1 MVITIATGIFP
12 PDIGGPAT
20 YSHRLSKDLAARGDD
35 VRVVTYSDRPTS
47 READQPF
54 RLTRVS
60 RDDILPVRYLRYFQ
74 ATQRQSRASKGLYL
88 LDAVGVGLP
97 AAMASRRL
105 GKPFVL
111 RVVADFAW
119 ELSQLSGHRD
129 SFEVFQEKRHGLLLE
144 TVRAVQKR
152 VAKRA
157 ERVIVPSRYMRDTL
171 IRWGVEASRLTVIP
185 NATDPA
191 PISTGPTRDEARR
204 RLGIEAQALL
214 SAGRLIPLK
223 GHERLVE
230 MMPALV
236 DSAPGTTLYI
246 AGSGPEKA
254 KLRNKIAELR
264 LHHVVHL
271 VGSLEREK
279 LLELYRACDLFV
291 LPSEHEAFP
300 HVLLEAMAEG
310 LVPVANS
317 VGGVPEI
324 VDDGVYGILVPVDEP
339 GRFQKAVSELLS
351 NPKRRAQLSR
361 GARERARDFDWDDT
375 LRKTIEVLE
384 EAFG

>member
-20 YSHRLSKDLAARGDD
+20 YSHRLAKALAARGDD

-47 READQPF
+47 QEGDQPF

-60 RDDILPVRYLRYFQ
+60 RDDVLPVRYLRYFQ
-74 ATQRQSRASKGLYL
+74 AIQRQSRASKGLYL

-97 AAMASRRL
+97 AAMASWRL
-105 GKPFVL
+105 GKPIVL

-119 ELSQLSGHRD
+119 ELAQLNGHRD

-144 TVRAVQKR
+144 TVRAVQER

-171 IRWGVEASRLTVIP
+171 IRWGIEASRLTVIP

-191 PISTGPTRDEARR
+191 PISPTRDEARR

-223 GHERLVE
+223 GHDRLVE

-236 DSAPGTTLYI
+236 DSIPGTTLYI
-246 AGSGPEKA
+246 AGSGPEEA
-254 KLRNKIAELR
+254 KLRNKIDELR
-264 LHHVVHL
+264 LHDVVHL
-271 VGSLEREK
+271 VGSLEREQ
-279 LLELYRACDLFV
+279 LLELYRACDLFI

-324 VDDGVYGILVPVDEP
+324 VVDGVHGLLAPVDEP
-339 GRFQKAVSELLS
+339 GRFQKAVSDLLS
-351 NPKRRAQLSR
+351 DPKRRAQLSC
-361 GARERARDFDWDDT
+361 GARERARDFDWDET
-375 LRKTIEVLE
+375 LIKTIEVLE
-384 EAFG
+384 AAFG